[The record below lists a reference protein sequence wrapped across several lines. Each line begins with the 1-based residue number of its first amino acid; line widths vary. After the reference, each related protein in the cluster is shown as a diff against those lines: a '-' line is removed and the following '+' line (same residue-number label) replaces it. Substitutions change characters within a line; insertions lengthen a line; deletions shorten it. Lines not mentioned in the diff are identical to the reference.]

1 MACKVKR
8 AKGGAHLGLRLFWNG
23 LRSWETTKLEDTP
36 ENRKLLNAQA
46 VIISHEIKKGTF
58 DYLKHFPNGNKA
70 SLFRRDEPRPAA
82 PETIHSY
89 YDKWIE
95 RRRNQV
101 RPQQLKCEK
110 SYFTNHILSAK
121 VSGQKFGDF
130 LLSGLAI
137 HHLQSLQDSLRAKR
151 LGKRFYKAASINK
164 FIGAL
169 QAMLKD
175 ARRTGAI
182 TVNLFD
188 PDLFSKL
195 PETDSQSEID
205 PYLPDEREIIL
216 KGFLEHRR
224 HYYPFVF
231 HQFWTGCRPSEACAL
246 RRRDVDLSC
255 GWERIEKSRVAG
267 DESGTKTGPSNRQ
280 IRLHENLIAL
290 LKDHVRFILEP
301 DAYLFTTPDRTP
313 IDESNFYKREW
324 LPMLRKLKIRPRP
337 FYNTRHS
344 YASFMLSIGVKM
356 AFVSAQTGD
365 KEATLRKHYARYL
378 EEIDPDRNW
387 IEAAIR
393 QSTKSEKFLKKSE
406 KSGFERRGNL
416 TQKMKKPLISQGL
429 KSGAGEEGRTPDL
442 MLGKHTL

>member
-1 MACKVKR
+1 MR
-8 AKGGAHLGLRLFWNG
+8 
-23 LRSWETTKLEDTP
+23 
-36 ENRKLLNAQA
+36 
-46 VIISHEIKKGTF
+46 
-58 DYLKHFPNGNKA
+58 
-70 SLFRRDEPRPAA
+70 
-82 PETIHSY
+82 SY
-89 YDKWIE
+89 YEEWIE

-101 RPQQLKCEK
+101 RPQQVKCEK
-110 SYFTNHILSAK
+110 SYFKNHILAAR
-121 VSGQKFGDF
+121 VGGQKFGDF
-130 LLSGLAI
+130 SLSGLAI

-151 LGKRFYKAASINK
+151 LGKRSYKAASINK

-169 QAMLKD
+169 QAMIKD

-182 TVNLFD
+182 TVRLFD
-188 PDLFSKL
+188 RDLFSKL
-195 PETDSQSEID
+195 PETDSQSDID
-205 PYLPDEREIIL
+205 PYLPEERELIL

-231 HQFWTGCRPSEACAL
+231 HQFWTGSRPSEACAL
-246 RRRDVDLSC
+246 RRRDVDLIY

-280 IRLHENLIAL
+280 IRLHENLIDV

-301 DAYLFTTPDRTP
+301 DAYLFMTPDRTP

-324 LPMLRKLKIRPRP
+324 LSMLRKLKIRPRP

-365 KEATLRKHYARYL
+365 KEAMLRKHYARYL
-378 EEIDPDRNW
+378 EELDPDRNW

-393 QSTKSEKFLKKSE
+393 QSEKFSEKSE
-406 KSGFERRGNL
+406 KSAFGRDQNL
-416 TQKMKKPLISQGL
+416 TRKMKKPLIPQGL